1 MTRTSKS
8 WGVILLLSRPASW
21 STEAEGPTRGSS
33 WGEQAVASAHMV
45 WFSQPVEEESDF
57 YVYELAMT
65 VPSTP
70 AFKSSE
76 HKGRP

>member
-1 MTRTSKS
+1 M
-8 WGVILLLSRPASW
+8 
-21 STEAEGPTRGSS
+21 EAEGPARGSI
-33 WGEQAVASAHMV
+33 WEGQAVASAHMF

-57 YVYELAMT
+57 YVYELALS
-65 VPSTP
+65 VHSTP